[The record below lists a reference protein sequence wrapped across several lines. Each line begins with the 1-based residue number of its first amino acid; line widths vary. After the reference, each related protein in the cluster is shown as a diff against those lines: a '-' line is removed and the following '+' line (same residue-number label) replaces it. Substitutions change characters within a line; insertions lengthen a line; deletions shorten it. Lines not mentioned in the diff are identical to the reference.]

1 MGDDEDQGEVEPV
14 YPLGAAVFAPAPE
27 PPPDQPVARNG
38 RSRPLLSVLAIV
50 CVGVQIAASF
60 GVFTPGSRHS
70 KLDLMFLACLA
81 ALALVVNL
89 LAVALLW
96 KSLVESEPWY
106 GFLTVLVALFAVWHG
121 LFLFALVRWGPS
133 PLWSAFDNNRAS
145 IAYQAG
151 MTVVYLVLFF
161 ANLATSRSSR
171 TGPACPPPRR

>member
-1 MGDDEDQGEVEPV
+1 MGDDEEQDEVERV
-14 YPLGAAVFAPAPE
+14 YPPGAAVFAPAPQ
-27 PPPDQPVARNG
+27 PPPYHPVVRGG

-60 GVFTPGSRHS
+60 GVFSPGSRLS

-81 ALALVVNL
+81 VLALVVNL
-89 LAVALLW
+89 LALALIW
-96 KSLVESEPWY
+96 KSLVESEPWC
-106 GFLTVLVALFAVWHG
+106 GFLTVLVALFAGWHG

-151 MTVVYLVLFF
+151 MTVVYLVLFVT
-161 ANLATSRSSR
+161 NLATSRPSR